1 MTNRDFVIWFKGF
14 MDGAHHHNITPAQW
28 DMLKEKIKEVNDD
41 VAYYDY
47 EEPNESL
54 LAAAEKYK
62 EWVSTNTYSVSS
74 EPKKELLND

>member
-1 MTNRDFVIWFKGF
+1 MTSRDFVIWFKGF

-41 VAYYDY
+41 VVYYDY
-47 EEPNESL
+47 EGPNEAL

-62 EWVSTNTYSVSS
+62 HWVSTDTYSVSS
-74 EPKKELLND
+74 KPEKELLND